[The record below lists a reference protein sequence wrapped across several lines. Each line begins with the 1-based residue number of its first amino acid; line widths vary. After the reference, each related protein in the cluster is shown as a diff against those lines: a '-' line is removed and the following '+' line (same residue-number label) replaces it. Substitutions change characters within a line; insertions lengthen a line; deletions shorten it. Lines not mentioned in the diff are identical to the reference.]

1 VSDGIEGRREM
12 KPTDRYH
19 HFGMRGTWLTDYLSD
34 PDGWAAKS
42 RLGPV
47 QFDAMKVWLRDASL
61 MVKSQPTELAK
72 TLSGCNQRE
81 GLVWGVVWT
90 EMARGSSVV
99 AWYLD
104 AFRWGA
110 SIGRDEMI
118 ASLGDHRA
126 FSSRKNVV
134 VSLVDLLKYTPLG
147 SSLGLGV
154 VTGDGPKIMVSKMG
168 WENPEPVAVLYSLV
182 RMAERIGR
190 RSLTL
195 GEIFETS
202 TDGPW
207 GLFGISET
215 PLRQLLHGLS
225 VEYPEYLSVTLVRD
239 LDMITIGQE
248 ATSAGLLADL
258 GRRHKTASG

>member
-1 VSDGIEGRREM
+1 VSDGVEGRREM

-19 HFGMRGTWLTDYLSD
+19 HFGMHGAWLTDYLSD
-34 PDGWAAKS
+34 PDGWAARS
-42 RLGPV
+42 HLGPV
-47 QFDAMKVWLRDASL
+47 QFDAMKVWLRDGSL
-61 MVKSQPTELAK
+61 MLKSQPTELAR
-72 TLSGCNQRE
+72 TLSECGQRE
-81 GLVWGVVWT
+81 GLIWSVMWT
-90 EMARGSSVV
+90 ELAQGSSVV

-118 ASLGDHRA
+118 TSLGDDRA

-154 VTGDGPKIMVSKMG
+154 VAGDSPKTTVNKMG
-168 WENPEPVAVLYSLV
+168 WENPDPLAVLYSLV

-195 GEIFETS
+195 GEIFETN

-215 PLRQLLHGLS
+215 ILRQLLHGLS
-225 VEYPEYLSVTLVRD
+225 VEFPEYLSVTLVRD
-239 LDMITIGQE
+239 LDMITIAQE
-248 ATSAGLLADL
+248 ATSGGLLAGL
-258 GRRHKTASG
+258 GKKHNTISG